1 MDGQGLSLFQGAES
15 IRLDTSAQ
23 RIEEEE
29 AFEDQKRRNEELQN
43 QLENEFGDI
52 SIDADDTVDTSSQ
65 YRSHTTNDSLSNFNY
80 KNNNGYTPTPLGYS
94 KGKENRDELNNLKHL
109 LESKTRE
116 YDHVV
121 GTISEE
127 RKKYESQINELK
139 KRLALS
145 DAERERA
152 NMTRQQTHELLVE
165 SKSKI
170 SDLDDTIVK
179 LKMKIKS
186 LENSNTELNAEQE
199 HMRTMLSD
207 TQHKLQMVERNVGL
221 NSDRHTDVL
230 IKQANERHSAQ
241 IAMMQQQVDSFRCKL
256 EDKVR
261 ILFLF
266 YVTKQVSKEL
276 ELYLDLGSYLGKDM
290 ERN

>member
-1 MDGQGLSLFQGAES
+1 MDGQGLSIFQGAES

-23 RIEEEE
+23 RLEEEE
-29 AFEDQKRRNEELQN
+29 ALEDQKRRNEELQN

-52 SIDADDTVDTSSQ
+52 SIDADDTVDSSQ
-65 YRSHTTNDSLSNFNY
+65 YRSHATNDSLTNFNY
-80 KNNNGYTPTPLGYS
+80 KNNNGYTTTPLGYS
-94 KGKENRDELNNLKHL
+94 KGKENRDEMNNLKHL

-121 GTISEE
+121 GTISDE

-170 SDLDDTIVK
+170 SDLDDHIVK

-199 HMRTMLSD
+199 HMKTMLSD

-241 IAMMQQQVDSFRCKL
+241 IAMMQQQVDSYRSKL
-256 EDKVR
+256 EDKVS
-261 ILFLF
+261 LFLK
-266 YVTKQVSKEL
+266 YI
-276 ELYLDLGSYLGKDM
+276 
-290 ERN
+290 

>member
-1 MDGQGLSLFQGAES
+1 MKMEQQGLSLFQGTES

-23 RIEEEE
+23 RLEEEE
-29 AFEDQKRRNEELQN
+29 ALEDQKRRNEELQN
-43 QLENEFGDI
+43 QLENEFHDI

-65 YRSHTTNDSLSNFNY
+65 YRSNAINDSLNSFNY
-80 KNNNGYTPTPLGYS
+80 KNSNGYTTPLVYSS
-94 KGKENRDELNNLKHL
+94 KGKENRDEINNLKYL

-116 YDHVV
+116 YDHAVE
-121 GTISEE
+121 TISDE
-127 RKKYESQINELK
+127 RKKFESQINELK

-145 DAERERA
+145 DAEKERS

-170 SDLDDTIVK
+170 SNLDDHIVK

-186 LENSNTELNAEQE
+186 LENSNTELNADQE
-199 HMRTMLSD
+199 HMKTMLSD
-207 TQHKLQMVERNVGL
+207 TQHKLQMVERNVGI

-241 IAMMQQQVDSFRCKL
+241 IAMMQQQVDSFRSKL
-256 EDKVR
+256 EDKVSD
-261 ILFLF
+261 FCF
-266 YVTKQVSKEL
+266 HF
-276 ELYLDLGSYLGKDM
+276 
-290 ERN
+290 